1 MQSVVIAYVAT
12 ALVFAVADGVWLST
26 VGASFYRPR
35 LAGLVSDGVVWGPAI
50 AFYLLFIAGVLYFAV
65 MPAIEQGRWSQALLR
80 GALFGFFAYMTYDL
94 TNWATLKGWPGS
106 VALLDMAWGTVL
118 TAVAAA
124 AGTAITLAVLRATG
138 SAAG

>member
-12 ALVFAVADGVWLST
+12 ALVFAVADGAWLST

-35 LAGLVSDGVVWGPAI
+35 LAGLIADGVVWGPAI
-50 AFYLLFIAGVLYFAV
+50 AFYLLFIAGLLYFAV
-65 MPAIEQGRWSQALLR
+65 VPAVAEGRWTQALVR

-106 VALLDMAWGTVL
+106 VALVDMAWGTAL
-118 TAVAAA
+118 SAVSAA
-124 AGTAITLAVLRATG
+124 AGTAITLVVRG
-138 SAAG
+138 AG